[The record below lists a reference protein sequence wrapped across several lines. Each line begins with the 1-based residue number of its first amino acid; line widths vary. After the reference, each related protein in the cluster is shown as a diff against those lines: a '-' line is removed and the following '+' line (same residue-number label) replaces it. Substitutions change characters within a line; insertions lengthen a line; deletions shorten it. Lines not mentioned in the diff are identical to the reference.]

1 MQTVE
6 PGDYRLFAWEKEPDD
21 YMDPEVLKPVQ
32 AFGYRVQIREGSRE
46 SVELKL
52 IPAAPSTT
60 VP

>member
-1 MQTVE
+1 
-6 PGDYRLFAWEKEPDD
+6 
-21 YMDPEVLKPVQ
+21 MDPEVLKPVQ

-46 SVELKL
+46 SVELQL